1 MFRQIVGKKRVAS
14 AAVIGGLMTSVFISG
29 TASAASIS
37 AADCASQSGRL
48 AVRAVAISQ
57 GDTITLQATPPDGKY
72 VGQASA
78 QVFCQAGAP
87 TFANLGD
94 IPNAQISVQITPDA
108 GSGLNAS
115 QFTVEGVG
123 VPVTGTNPATL
134 GPFTGSAVFNIVGA
148 SNILPPGT
156 ASAHVGVQIETVTGA
171 WGGPLLSGSGG
182 VLKPGTFGDVL
193 AQTPELDSLALF
205 ASGVAGLIGYATLR
219 RRARNHDKG
228 SSQA

>member
-1 MFRQIVGKKRVAS
+1 MFRQIVGKRVAS
-14 AAVIGGLMTSVFISG
+14 AAVIGGLMTSVLATG
-29 TASAASIS
+29 PASAATIS
-37 AADCASQSGRL
+37 AADCATQSGKM

-57 GDTITLQATPPDGKY
+57 GDTITLQATPPDGRY
-72 VGQASA
+72 IGQASVT
-78 QVFCQAGAP
+78 VFCQSK
-87 TFANLGD
+87 TYANLGD
-94 IPNAQISVQITPDA
+94 IPNAQISVEIKPAA

-123 VPVTGTNPATL
+123 VPVTGTNPATI

-148 SNILPPGT
+148 SNILPPGVV
-156 ASAHVGVQIETVTGA
+156 SANVGVQIETVTGA
-171 WGGPLLSGSGG
+171 WGGPLLDPKLGP
-182 VLKPGTFGDVL
+182 LKPGTFGDVL

-219 RRARNHDKG
+219 RRARNLDKG